1 MPIISPAT
9 RRNRKTRFACA
20 MIFALLS
27 LGALTMLYPFSLM
40 LAGSVHSEADGQEI
54 APWPSFWTDD
64 TALFRKYAESK
75 HDASLDAIGEAWGE
89 PVAGWRRIAE
99 PAPVADAAA
108 LADWKEWRATP
119 EAREIGILGHVTGG
133 RLLPKN
139 ARLFRARLE
148 ASFAGDFQRF
158 RRETGATAVGWT
170 GVNPPVERI
179 GRHANHASSPAL
191 LDAFRAFKRDAP
203 PEDLR
208 FPNPEAAFAR
218 SYLPSVHGQDVAAL
232 AAAWGTNLDSW
243 AQVRLPRRAP
253 PAGSPAREDWLAF
266 VRNRAPL
273 DCVRLD
279 EAAAP
284 AWQTFLA
291 GRPAAAP
298 SRDRPAATPS
308 RGRGFPRL
316 LADAPELRTDWEAF
330 LRSEDCRPEWI
341 EAYGP
346 YERFLDWRAAR
357 GRSAAEVAATPPQ
370 GALAAR
376 ADWEDCMAAKRA
388 LRREFTTRNYKHVL
402 QFVAAHG
409 NGIRNTAI
417 YCALAV
423 FVALLVNPL
432 AAYALSRFKLP
443 GTYQI
448 LLFCMATMAFPGEVS
463 MIPSFLLL
471 KRFPLLPLG
480 AAVAA
485 MTVAW
490 LLASRFPR
498 DPRRRL
504 PSGFRGLVALLAACA
519 AGGLSAWAL
528 GPARATTSLLNTF
541 AALVLPGAAN
551 GYFIFLL
558 KGFFDSLPREL
569 FEAAELDGA
578 GEWTKFWHLAMNLS
592 KPILAVIALGA
603 FTGAYGAFMM
613 ALVIIPD
620 ESMWTLMVWI
630 SQLQAGANGAVVY
643 ASLVI
648 AALPTFLVFALC
660 QNVIIRGIVV
670 PTEK

>member
-9 RRNRKTRFACA
+9 RRNRKTRLVCGA
-20 MIFALLS
+20 IYVLLS
-27 LGALTMLYPFSLM
+27 IGALTMLYPFSLM
-40 LAGSVHSEADGQEI
+40 LAGSVHSEADDQEI

-64 TALFRKYAESK
+64 ASLFRKYAESK
-75 HDASLDAIGEAWGE
+75 HDVSLDRIGEAWGE
-89 PVAGWRRIAE
+89 PQTGWRRIVE
-99 PAPVADAAA
+99 PAPVADATA
-108 LADWKEWRATP
+108 LADWKAWRATP
-119 EAREIGILGHVTGG
+119 EARAIGVLGHVTGG

-148 ASFAGDFQRF
+148 AVYGGDFDRF
-158 RRETGATAVGWT
+158 RRETGATAAGWT

-179 GRHANHASSPAL
+179 GRHANHASAPEL
-191 LDAFRAFKRDAP
+191 LAAFAGFKRDAP

-208 FPNPEAAFAR
+208 FPNPEALFAR
-218 SYLPSVHGQDVAAL
+218 TYLPAIHGQDVAAL
-232 AAAWGTNLDSW
+232 AAAWGTNLSSW
-243 AQVRLPRRAP
+243 AEVRLARRAP
-253 PAGSPAREDWLAF
+253 PEGSPAREDWLAF

-284 AWQTFLA
+284 AWEAFLA
-291 GRPAAAP
+291 GRPGPAAA
-298 SRDRPAATPS
+298 AAAAEGAP
-308 RGRGFPRL
+308 FPRL

-330 LRSEDCRPEWI
+330 LRSEECRPEWI

-357 GRSAAEVAATPPQ
+357 GRAPAEVAATPPQ

-376 ADWEDCMAAKRA
+376 TDWEDCMAAKGA

-409 NGIRNTAI
+409 NGIRNTAV

-480 AAVAA
+480 AAVVALI
-485 MTVAW
+485 VAW
-490 LLASRFPR
+490 FLASRLPR
-498 DPRRRL
+498 DSRRRL
-504 PSGFRGLVALLAACA
+504 PAGFRGLFALLAACA

-528 GPARATTSLLNTF
+528 GPKGATTSLLNTF

-569 FEAAELDGA
+569 FEAADLDGA

-630 SQLQAGANGAVVY
+630 SQLQAGAHGAVVY

-660 QNVIIRGIVV
+660 QNIIIRGIVV

>member
-20 MIFALLS
+20 LIFLVLS
-27 LGALTMLYPFSLM
+27 IGALTMLYPFSLM
-40 LAGSVHSEADGQEI
+40 LAGSVHSEADDQEI
-54 APWPSFWTDD
+54 TPWPSFWTDD
-64 TALFRKYAESK
+64 TVLFRKYAESK
-75 HDASLDAIGEAWGE
+75 HDVSLDLIGQAWGE
-89 PVAGWRRIAE
+89 PQTGWRRIGE
-99 PAPVADAAA
+99 PTPVADAAA
-108 LADWKEWRATP
+108 LADWKAWRATP
-119 EAREIGILGHVTGG
+119 EARAIGILGHVTGG

-148 ASFAGDFQRF
+148 KSYGGDFQRF
-158 RRETGATAVGWT
+158 RRETGATAASWT

-179 GRHANHASSPAL
+179 GRHANHASAPAL
-191 LDAFRAFKRDAP
+191 LAAFEAFKRDAP

-208 FPNPEAAFAR
+208 FPNPEGVFTQA
-218 SYLPSVHGQDVAAL
+218 YLPSVHGPD
-232 AAAWGTNLDSW
+232 AAAWGTGLASW
-243 AQVRLPRRAP
+243 SQARLARRMP
-253 PAGSPAREDWLAF
+253 SGGGVPAEDWLAF

-284 AWQTFLA
+284 AWEAFLA
-291 GRPAAAP
+291 GRPSAA
-298 SRDRPAATPS
+298 SRPAGAA
-308 RGRGFPRL
+308 FPRL

-485 MTVAW
+485 TVVAW
-490 LLASRFPR
+490 ILASRFPR
-498 DPRRRL
+498 HPRRRL
-504 PSGFRGLVALLAACA
+504 PPGFRGLVALLAACA

-613 ALVIIPD
+613 ALVISPD

-630 SQLQAGANGAVVY
+630 SQLQAGAHGAVVY

>member
-9 RRNRKTRFACA
+9 RRNPKTRLVFAGL
-20 MIFALLS
+20 FVLLS
-27 LGALTMLYPFSLM
+27 LGALTMLYPFALM
-40 LAGSVHSEADGQEI
+40 LAGSVHSEADDQEI
-54 APWPSFWTDD
+54 TPWPSFWTDD
-64 TALFRKYAESK
+64 TVLFRKYAESK
-75 HDASLDAIGEAWGE
+75 HGGSLDAIGEAWGE
-89 PVAGWRRIAE
+89 PLAGWRRIGE
-99 PAPVADAAA
+99 PPPVPDAGA
-108 LADWKEWRATP
+108 LADWKAWRATP
-119 EAREIGILGHVTGG
+119 EARQIGILGHVTAGV
-133 RLLPKN
+133 LLPKN

-148 ASFAGDFQRF
+148 ESYGGDFQRF
-158 RRETGATAVGWT
+158 RRETGATAAGWT

-191 LDAFRAFKRDAP
+191 LAAFDAFKRDAP
-203 PEDLR
+203 PEDLH
-208 FPNPEAAFAR
+208 FPNPEAAFAQA
-218 SYLPSVHGQDVAAL
+218 YLPSVHGQDVAAL
-232 AAAWGTNLDSW
+232 DAAWSTNLSSW
-243 AQVRLPRRAP
+243 AQVRLARRM
-253 PAGSPAREDWLAF
+253 PADEAAGRDWLAF
-266 VRNRAPL
+266 VRNRIPL

-284 AWQTFLA
+284 AWRDFLA
-291 GRPAAAP
+291 ARPAEGGDGTSAFPATAP
-298 SRDRPAATPS
+298 
-308 RGRGFPRL
+308 FPRL
-316 LADAPELRTDWEAF
+316 LADAPERRTEWEAF
-330 LRSEDCRPEWI
+330 LRSDDCRPEWI
-341 EAYGP
+341 EVYGP
-346 YERFLDWRAAR
+346 HERFLDWRAAR
-357 GRSAAEVAATPPQ
+357 GAPPAAVAATPPQ

-376 ADWEDCMAAKRA
+376 ADWEDCMAAKGP
-388 LRREFTTRNYKHVL
+388 LRREFTTRNYKQVL

-409 NGIRNTAI
+409 NGLRNTAI

-423 FVALLVNPL
+423 LVALLVNPL

-480 AAVAA
+480 AAVVA
-485 MTVAW
+485 MVVAW

-504 PSGFRGLVALLAACA
+504 PPGFRAFVALLAACA

-528 GPARATTSLLNTF
+528 GPKGATTSLLNTF

-569 FEAAELDGA
+569 FEAADLDGA
-578 GEWTKFWHLAMNLS
+578 GEWTKFWSLAMNLS

-630 SQLQAGANGAVVY
+630 SQLQAGAHGAVVY

-648 AALPTFLVFALC
+648 AAVPTFLVFALC